1 MKLMRERICGGV
13 CFLFPLV
20 EMTVLTVVIDM
31 VAAEERKIAA
41 RKSAAKE
48 HKSSEK
54 KASAPADK

>member
-1 MKLMRERICGGV
+1 
-13 CFLFPLV
+13 
-20 EMTVLTVVIDM
+20 MTVLTVVIDM